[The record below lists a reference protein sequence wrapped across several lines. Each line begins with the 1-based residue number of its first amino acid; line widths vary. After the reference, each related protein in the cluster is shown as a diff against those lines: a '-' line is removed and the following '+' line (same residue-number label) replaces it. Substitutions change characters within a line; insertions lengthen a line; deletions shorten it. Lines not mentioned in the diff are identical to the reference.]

1 MPPCY
6 SYCHIPPNA
15 HFLQISMA
23 RRWSEICTVISVG
36 LGSSA
41 EHPSK
46 MSVLVSVAK
55 IPRLTVFGEDEE
67 HGELN

>member
-1 MPPCY
+1 
-6 SYCHIPPNA
+6 
-15 HFLQISMA
+15 MA
-23 RRWSEICTVISVG
+23 RSWSEICTVISVG